1 MNENKTTEMSKC
13 EPIII
18 GDVSASP
25 CISFFN
31 MDNLEFMKSKPDKC
45 YNLIIADPP
54 YGINVAKMAYTQ
66 EDNRPCKQKNGKTL
80 RVKKLKYKHGD
91 WDKSIPSDEYFNEL
105 FRISKEQIIFGI
117 NYFDLKNVGNGRI
130 KWNKCVPEGVS
141 FNNYEY
147 AYCSMIDYEMEFTY
161 MWAGMCQ
168 GKSLSEPTTQQG
180 NKKKNET
187 RIHPTHKPVLLYRWI
202 LQTFAQNGWKLLDP
216 NGGGMS
222 IAIAAE
228 ELGFDLDI
236 VEIDNDYFKSG
247 TDRFRLHKRQQRLS
261 F

>member
-1 MNENKTTEMSKC
+1 M
-13 EPIII
+13 
-18 GDVSASP
+18 
-25 CISFFN
+25 
-31 MDNLEFMKSKPDKC
+31 
-45 YNLIIADPP
+45 
-54 YGINVAKMAYTQ
+54 
-66 EDNRPCKQKNGKTL
+66 
-80 RVKKLKYKHGD
+80 
-91 WDKSIPSDEYFNEL
+91 
-105 FRISKEQIIFGI
+105 
-117 NYFDLKNVGNGRI
+117 
-130 KWNKCVPEGVS
+130 PEGVS

-187 RIHPTHKPVLLYRWI
+187 RIHPTHKLVLLYRWI